1 MSRRLVAAG
10 PATLGRRCGRFGAGW
25 GTLVHMV
32 GPILIVLTLLI
43 VLPISFFVIGTI
55 ISVVLGHTLRKEG
68 EYMNEGSE
76 LIELNA

>member
-1 MSRRLVAAG
+1 M
-10 PATLGRRCGRFGAGW
+10 P
-25 GTLVHMV
+25 
-32 GPILIVLTLLI
+32 GPILIVVALLV

-76 LIELNA
+76 LIELNT

>member
-1 MSRRLVAAG
+1 MRQTVQMLG
-10 PATLGRRCGRFGAGW
+10 PL
-25 GTLVHMV
+25 
-32 GPILIVLTLLI
+32 LIVVGLLV

-55 ISVVLGHTLRKEG
+55 ISVVRGHTLRKEG